1 MRKTTFPIAA
11 GVLAMGLATA
21 IAQTTPPP
29 ATPPAAPTTPPAVA
43 LPMTSPPPARTT
55 TAPGAT
61 VTTTTTTAVPLTGDM
76 SAKKLLGTN
85 IKNGQNETIGEV
97 EDLLVG
103 KDGKVEGVIV
113 SVGGFLGLG
122 ERHVALTWDKLQLMR
137 DGNSLRAQA
146 AYDKETLKA
155 LPEYSQRDG
164 SWVKKA
170 G

>member
-29 ATPPAAPTTPPAVA
+29 ATQPAPTTPPAA
-43 LPMTSPPPARTT
+43 SPPMTSTPPARTT

-76 SAKKLLGTN
+76 SAKKLIGTN

-122 ERHVALTWDKLQLMR
+122 ERRVALTWDKLELMR

-146 AYDKETLKA
+146 SYDKETLKSM
-155 LPEYSQRDG
+155 PEYTQRDG